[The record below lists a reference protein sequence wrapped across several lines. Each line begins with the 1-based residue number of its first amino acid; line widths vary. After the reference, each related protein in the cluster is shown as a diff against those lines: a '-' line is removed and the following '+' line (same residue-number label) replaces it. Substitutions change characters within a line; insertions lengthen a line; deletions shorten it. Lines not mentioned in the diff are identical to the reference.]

1 MTINEAH
8 YKGGFMMVGGAIV
21 FVDRVSERCA
31 YIDGKKQEDRITVD
45 GIPISRISGFGIIG
59 GTVMGSISLDVF
71 DTVAAT
77 VKTGVVVVAK
87 ECGPVNVRA
96 LDDFGKQT
104 TTTFASSIEVCGD
117 AQEIINAGIAATPG
131 RTSTP
136 VARNNK
142 EVVAN

>member
-31 YIDGKKQEDRITVD
+31 YVDGKKQIDRITVD
-45 GIPISRISGFGIIG
+45 GNPVSRVSGFGIIG
-59 GTVMGSISLDVF
+59 GTVMSSISLDVF

-87 ECGPVNVRA
+87 ECGPVNVRS

-104 TTTFASSIEVCGD
+104 TTTFATSIEVYGD
-117 AQEIINAGIAATPG
+117 AQEIINAGIAATAG
-131 RTSTP
+131 RTSAP

-142 EVVAN
+142 EVAN